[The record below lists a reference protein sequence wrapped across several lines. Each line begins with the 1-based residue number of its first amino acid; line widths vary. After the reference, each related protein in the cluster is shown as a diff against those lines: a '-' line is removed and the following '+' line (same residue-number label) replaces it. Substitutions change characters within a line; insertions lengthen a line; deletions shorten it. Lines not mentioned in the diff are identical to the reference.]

1 MKVIGLTGGIA
12 SGKSTVTEY
21 LKSRGIF
28 VIDCD
33 KESRA
38 LLMKGEECYDRIVEE
53 FGNDIVAEDCQ
64 IDRKKLAEKVFGT
77 EGNVK
82 KLNAIVHPLVR
93 KRAEELIEA
102 YRVLGERWI
111 LLDAPL
117 LLEAR
122 MNEICDE
129 IWVIYIPEELQIQRA
144 MARDNS
150 TREQVIA
157 RMKKQMPS
165 DEKLTYADR
174 IILNDGTQQDLYNK
188 IDEMIGLVG
197 K

>member
-53 FGNDIVAEDCQ
+53 FGNDIVAEDGQ